1 MQIKIVRVGAEPCTI
16 EAQVKGD
23 FAYHRTYIE
32 GKGTSH
38 RQHNWS
44 VTYVPSGR
52 LVFRTKTKAA
62 AKTLVD
68 MLQPLELQ
76 DIFTEDEV
84 LKNEIRLQ
92 FYNIMNEARKKFPV
106 ALGSGPFYPAS
117 NAFRK

>member
-1 MQIKIVRVGAEPCTI
+1 MQITIVRVDAEPCII
-16 EAQVKGD
+16 EAQVRGD
-23 FAYHRTYIE
+23 FAYHRTYIG

-52 LVFRTKTKAA
+52 LVFRAKTKTA

-76 DIFTEDEV
+76 DIFTDDDV

-92 FYNIMNEARKKFPV
+92 FYTIMDEARKKFPV